1 MAKKRRTK
9 DPHAAREAR
18 KYARPIAS
26 REYLLQL
33 LEENDGPLSYEEI
46 RESLGLESSDELE
59 ALSRRL
65 RAMERDGQLLCNR
78 RGKYGLLDRMDL
90 VRGRVLAHRDGYGFL
105 APEDA
110 ASGDDLFIPPREMR
124 ALLHGDEIVAR
135 TRSVDRRGR
144 REVSVVEVI
153 ARNTSSVV
161 GRYLRESGVGFV
173 QAENKHIHQDVLIP
187 RGENAD
193 AKHGQIVVA
202 EIVEQPSRHNH
213 PIGRITEIL
222 GDHMAP
228 GMEIDVAIRTN
239 DVPNTWSEEVLADAD
254 AFGSE
259 VAAESLVGRR
269 DLRDECFVTIDGAD
283 ARDFDDAVY
292 CESCATG
299 WRLKV
304 AIADVSHYVRP
315 GSALD
320 VEAGGRGTSVYFPDH
335 VIPMLPEAL
344 SNGLCSLNPDVVRL
358 CMVCEMR
365 VSREGLV
372 TRSQFYPATI
382 RSHARL
388 TYDEVFALITARE
401 SRLRKERTRLLPN
414 LDTLNAVYAALRGAR
429 ERRGAIDF
437 DTNEVRIVFG
447 AEKKIERLELVVR
460 NDAHRLIEE
469 CMIAA
474 NVCAAR
480 FLSRHKMPTLYRV
493 HEGPK
498 PDKLNDVHT
507 MLGELGIKLGG
518 GSSPQA
524 GDYAELVRR
533 IEGRPEAHLL
543 QTVLLRSLSQ
553 ADYRPQNVGH
563 FGLALEAYAH
573 FTSPIR
579 RYPDLLVHRAIRHV
593 LTHQSASDFSYGS
606 ADMQRLG
613 AHCSMTERRADDA
626 TRDAVGWLKC
636 EFMLNKVGEVY
647 DGTIAAVTSFG
658 LFVELDD
665 IYIEGLVHISA
676 MGSDYFHFDPVRHRL
691 EGERTGLRFCLAD
704 RVRVQVARVN
714 LDERKL
720 DLELVDNPRGRGK
733 KRKLRGDKHRRRGGQ
748 TGRRHR

>member
-1 MAKKRRTK
+1 MAKKRHNA

-26 REYLLQL
+26 REYLLEL
-33 LEENDGPLSYEEI
+33 LETNDGPMSYEEI
-46 RESLGLESSDELE
+46 CAALGLESPEAIE
-59 ALSRRL
+59 ALARRL

-90 VRGRVLAHRDGYGFL
+90 VRGRVIAHRDGYGFL
-105 APEDA
+105 TPEDA
-110 ASGDDLFIPPREMR
+110 GTQDDWFIPPREMR
-124 ALLHGDEIVAR
+124 ALLHGDEVVAR

-144 REVSVVEVI
+144 REVAVVEVI

-161 GRYLRESGVGFV
+161 GRYTRESGVGFV
-173 QAENKHIHQDVLIP
+173 QPENKHIHQDVLIP
-187 RGENAD
+187 RGEHGG

-202 EIVEQPSRHNH
+202 DITEQPTKHSH
-213 PIGRITEIL
+213 PIGRVTEIM

-239 DVPNTWSEEVLADAD
+239 GLPDTWSEEVSVEAH
-254 AFGSE
+254 AFGTE
-259 VAAESLVGRR
+259 VSVESLAGRA

-292 CESCATG
+292 CEPNANG

-315 GSALD
+315 GTTLD
-320 VEAGGRGTSVYFPDH
+320 AEASLRGTSVYFPDY

-358 CMVCEMR
+358 CMVCDMR
-365 VSREGLV
+365 ISREGMV
-372 TRSQFYPATI
+372 TRSRFYEGVI

-388 TYDEVFALITARE
+388 TYDEVFALMSARE
-401 SRLRKERTRLLPN
+401 SKLGKARAHILPN
-414 LDTLNAVYAALRGAR
+414 LGALAGAYEALRGAR
-429 ERRGAIDF
+429 ELRGAIDL
-437 DTNEVRIVFG
+437 DSNEVRIVFG
-447 AEKKIERLELVVR
+447 TEKKIERLELTVR

-480 FLSRHKMPTLYRV
+480 YLTRHKMPTLFRV

-498 PDKLNDVHT
+498 PDKLNDLQT
-507 MLGELGIKLGG
+507 MLDELGIKLGG
-518 GSSPQA
+518 GMSP
-524 GDYAELVRR
+524 GPKEYADLVRR
-533 IEGRPEAHLL
+533 IAGRPEAHLL

-553 ADYRPQNVGH
+553 AVYRPQNVGH
-563 FGLALEAYAH
+563 FGLALESYAH

-593 LTHQSASDFSYGS
+593 LGKRSGAFPYDV

-626 TRDAVGWLKC
+626 TRDAVDWLKC
-636 EFMLNKVGEVY
+636 EYMLNKVGEIY
-647 DGTIAAVTSFG
+647 DGTVASVTSFG

-665 IYIEGLVHISA
+665 IYVEGLVHVSA

-691 EGERTGLRFCLAD
+691 DGERTGVSYRLAD

-714 LDERKL
+714 LDERKI
-720 DLELVDNPRGRGK
+720 DFEFVDKVGGGGQ
-733 KRKLRGDKHRRRGGQ
+733 KRKLRSDKHRRRGGQ
-748 TGRRHR
+748 SSRRYR